1 VDKTGSG
8 ATATGMDGKIV
19 RAANIVVD
27 TAILAAILL
36 LFALGGYSLWDT
48 EQVYLAADSAQYE
61 IYKPSEED
69 GGLSFA
75 ELVTVNPEVFAW
87 LTVYGT
93 HIDYPVAQ
101 GPDNMKYVNTNAE
114 GEYSLS
120 GALFLDSGSS
130 RDFSDFSSI
139 LYGHHMEKEAMFG
152 EIGLFADKSYFDA
165 RRYGNLYYGK
175 RSHGLEFFAFLS
187 ADAYD
192 STVFRTGVEGRDE
205 QEDYLNKL
213 LAMSTNTRDIGVTV
227 NDRIILLSTCSPG
240 PTNGRDILVGRITD
254 ERYADPFLTYKDAPE
269 TFTADKLSGLLE
281 RFPGWLWIAIAAT
294 TILLLSVRMKKRK
307 RQSEANEGNPPG
319 PGNGDE

>member
-1 VDKTGSG
+1 VNEVNAAKAGIG
-8 ATATGMDGKIV
+8 GKIV
-19 RAANIVVD
+19 RSANTAVD
-27 TAILAAILL
+27 TAILIAILL
-36 LFALGGYSLWDT
+36 LFAAGGYSLWDT
-48 EQVYLAADSAQYE
+48 EQVYSAADSARYE
-61 IYKPSEED
+61 VYKPSEED
-69 GGLSFA
+69 DGLSFK
-75 ELVTVNPEVFAW
+75 ELVAVNPDVFAW

-165 RRYGNLYYGK
+165 RRYGDLYYGE
-175 RSHGLEFFAFLS
+175 RYHGLEFFAFLG

-192 STVFRTGVEGRDE
+192 GAVFRTGIEGRDE
-205 QEDYLNKL
+205 QEAYLNKL
-213 LAMSTNTRDIGVTV
+213 LSMSTNTRDIDVTV

-240 PTNGRDILVGRITD
+240 PTNRRDILVGRITD
-254 ERYADPFLTYKDAPE
+254 ERYANPFQTYEKAPE
-269 TFTADKLSGLLE
+269 TPTADRLPGLLL
-281 RFPGWLWIAIAAT
+281 RLPGWLWAAIAVAA
-294 TILLLSVRMKKRK
+294 ILLLAARMKKRK
-307 RQSEANEGNPPG
+307 KRDGQWR
-319 PGNGDE
+319 